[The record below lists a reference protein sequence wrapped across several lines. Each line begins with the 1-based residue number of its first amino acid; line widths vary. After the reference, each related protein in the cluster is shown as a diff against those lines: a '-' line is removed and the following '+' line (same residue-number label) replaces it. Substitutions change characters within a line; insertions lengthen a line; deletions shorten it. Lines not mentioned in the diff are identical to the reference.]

1 MEYGLIGGKLG
12 HSYSKEI
19 HEQIADYE
27 YELKELK
34 PEELDGF
41 LRDRA
46 FRAINVTIPYKQDV
60 IPYLDEVE
68 EQAKRIG
75 AVNTIVNRDGKL
87 FGYNTDLPGML
98 ALLRRIGAD
107 LSGKKV
113 LILGTGGTSKTAH
126 AAAEYLAA
134 GEILHVSRS
143 AAKEGFFRTVTYQEA
158 QSEHTDAQVILN
170 TTPSGMFP
178 NIEEVPIDLSC
189 FPKLEGVLD
198 AVYNPLRTNFVLD
211 AKEHGAKAEG
221 GLFMLAAQA
230 VYACGHFLNR
240 TVSEAEI
247 LKAFQSVRDE
257 KRNLVLCGMP
267 SCGKTTV
274 AARLSELTGRC
285 VIDTDERIVKR
296 IGMEIAAFSAQRGEQ
311 AFRDVESEVVKEAAS
326 ESGVIIATGGGA
338 VLRNENVR
346 ALKRNGL
353 LFFIDRPLEMLT
365 ATADRPFSA
374 SPEALKKR
382 FEERYDRYCS
392 VADIHLDGSGTIE
405 EVAQAVLKE
414 QE

>member
-41 LRDRA
+41 LKARA

-60 IPYLDEVE
+60 IPYLDEVD
-68 EQAKRIG
+68 EQAKKIG

-98 ALLRRIGAD
+98 ALIRRIGMN

-126 AAAEYLAA
+126 AAASFLDAS
-134 GEILHVSRS
+134 EILHVSRS
-143 AAKEGFFRTVTYQEA
+143 AGREGAFRTITYREA
-158 QSEHTDAQVILN
+158 ETEHTDAQAIIN

-178 NIEEVPIDLSC
+178 NIETVPIDLSG
-189 FPKLEGVLD
+189 FTQLEGVLD
-198 AVYNPLRTNFVLD
+198 AVYNPLRTNLVLD
-211 AKEHGAKAEG
+211 AAERGARAEG

-240 TVSEAEI
+240 TVSEEEI
-247 LKAFQSVRDE
+247 LKAFQTVRDE

-267 SCGKTTV
+267 SCGKTTI
-274 AARLSELTGRC
+274 AARLSELTGRR
-285 VIDTDERIVKR
+285 VVDTDARIVQR
-296 IGMEIAAFSAQRGEQ
+296 IGMEIAAFSAQHGEQ
-311 AFRDVESEVVKEAAS
+311 AFRDVESEVVKEAAA
-326 ESGVIIATGGGA
+326 ESGVILATGGGA
-338 VLRNENVR
+338 ILREENVR

-353 LFFIDRPLEMLT
+353 LIFIDRPLEKLA

-374 SPEALKKR
+374 NPEALKQR
-382 FEERYDRYCS
+382 FEERYEIYCKI
-392 VADIHLDGSGTIE
+392 ADVHLDGSGIIE
-405 EVAQAVLKE
+405 EVAQAILNE
-414 QE
+414 